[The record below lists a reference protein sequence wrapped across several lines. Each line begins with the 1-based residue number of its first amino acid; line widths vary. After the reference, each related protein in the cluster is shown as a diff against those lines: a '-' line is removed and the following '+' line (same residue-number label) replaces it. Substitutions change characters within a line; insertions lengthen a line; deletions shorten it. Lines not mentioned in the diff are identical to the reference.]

1 MSKNGKALARSVLD
15 SLLRKA
21 ERAWAQQA
29 TRDHAVVFT
38 EASLP
43 AYFTLPLRED
53 KAAAHAELREAERTG
68 AIAIEWDRRAGVDGQ
83 VNRVRLLDPEKIA
96 VLLGEMPAWHAYAQA
111 EAALGP
117 WHSMASVQ
125 NALARWRAGKAVRGL
140 RSSDVQD
147 VIDGCRVIEAC
158 RRSATVEDIPI
169 RRLSA
174 ALFADSKR
182 IESIG
187 AALDVLTAESVDVP
201 WREIEDVLTGL
212 GLVKLP
218 QPILLAG
225 TGRLELSDGSCF
237 PIPQPYIGLAPQSI
251 EGLRFDDVAR
261 YVLTVENL
269 TTFHELALEK
279 AGKLRG
285 LVVYTAGMPSPAFLG
300 AYQKLIRNLATY
312 GGISRYHWGDIDLGD
327 SGSPPRLRVRM
338 RRLSGYG
345 IWIRP
350 DLPTARLAKISPMM
364 KFKRSRES
372 ALNLGGRL
380 WLPTWPIAGEQLNK
394 KRLRSPCPC
403 RAQNQG

>member
-29 TRDHAVVFT
+29 TREHTVVFS

-68 AIAIEWDRRAGVDGQ
+68 AIAIEWDRRAGIDGQ

-96 VLLGEMPAWHAYAQA
+96 ILLGEMPAWHAHAQA

-117 WHSMASVQ
+117 WHSMACVQ
-125 NALARWRAGKAVRGL
+125 NVLARWRAGKAVRGL

-225 TGRLELSDGSCF
+225 TGRLELSDGSSF
-237 PIPQPYIGLAPQSI
+237 PIPQPYVGLAPQSI
-251 EGLRFDDVAR
+251 RGLRFDDGAR

-279 AGKLRG
+279 AGKPNG
-285 LVVYTAGMPSPAFLG
+285 LIVYTAGMPSPAFLG

-312 GGISRYHWGDIDLGD
+312 GGISRYHWGDIDLGGFRIAAALARQD
-327 SGSPPRLRVRM
+327 ASPL
-338 RRLSGYG
+338 
-345 IWIRP
+345 
-350 DLPTARLAKISPMM
+350 
-364 KFKRSRES
+364 
-372 ALNLGGRL
+372 RL
-380 WLPTWPIAGEQLNK
+380 WNMDPAGFAACPSRKALSDDEIREISRIGAQFGWDAVASHVGDCRRAIEQEALALSLPV
-394 KRLRSPCPC
+394 
-403 RAQNQG
+403 